1 MQTSNEGGTVEP
13 SNLKDSQGFVL
24 IVRYPTVRNTACQAM
39 FLSEGGFKSQQF
51 KVRFGLETL
60 ESSQVLSHSDT
71 LCRRGMCHAARLAKV
86 HIYQLV
92 FDSRAAVQP

>member
-1 MQTSNEGGTVEP
+1 MHACKENILRMQTSNEGGTVEP

-60 ESSQVLSHSDT
+60 ESS
-71 LCRRGMCHAARLAKV
+71 
-86 HIYQLV
+86 
-92 FDSRAAVQP
+92 